1 MLQLALTSLLFL
13 VMVIPAGM
21 YLYHIAAGKHT
32 LADLVF
38 DRVDN
43 VIYKIGSVHPQRA
56 ACSKLSSIQIRI
68 INR

>member
-32 LADLVF
+32 LADPVLTGWTMSF
-38 DRVDN
+38 T
-43 VIYKIGSVHPQRA
+43 K
-56 ACSKLSSIQIRI
+56 
-68 INR
+68 

>member
-32 LADLVF
+32 LADPVF

-43 VIYKIGSVHPQRA
+43 VIYKIGGVHPQRGMR
-56 ACSKLSSIQIRI
+56 CV
-68 INR
+68 